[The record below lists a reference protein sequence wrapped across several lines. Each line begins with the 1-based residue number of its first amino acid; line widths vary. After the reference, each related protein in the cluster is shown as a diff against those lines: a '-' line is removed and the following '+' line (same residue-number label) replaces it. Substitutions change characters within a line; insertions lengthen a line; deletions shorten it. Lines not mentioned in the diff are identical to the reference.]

1 MSLTAVDH
9 PAGLPATPRPRG
21 LLDGM
26 LHALQSSFQN
36 TTPVAQTRVVHV
48 WWLLGLIAAGS
59 ALRFW
64 GLGSVGLHGDEET
77 MAMAARHI
85 LVDGRP
91 ILPSGMFY
99 PRGLTQ
105 LYLMAFSV
113 QLFGESEWAWRLPS
127 VLCGIALI
135 PLTYFAGRR
144 YLQPHWNLAFVAAVA
159 FLPMLIVD
167 SQTARMYIFL
177 VALVTAALVCLHAWE
192 RTNKI
197 AWLAGGVAAL
207 VLGLDMHALAVGAA
221 LLFLVPGLVRG
232 ELQKLVLGAC
242 ATAAVVLAFFFI
254 HNWVQA
260 QYPTPSPEFA
270 AAVGPAPPQGSSVP
284 REFELAFDVALW
296 ITGIAAAAFALR
308 TCRVL
313 DRQGPRIAVAA
324 SFALGIV
331 LQLTLQYHLA
341 ALAYAAGIVIALRY
355 GDART
360 LPGLAALLIA
370 AGLLLVL
377 HAVLLAPLA
386 GTFTRLV
393 GALVGAIS
401 VWPYVRIGEMS
412 PLAAIVT
419 GALLVWGLYQLARG
433 RVLPDFWVL
442 ALLGVWAPVFAL
454 GAFAWNVPPRYTE
467 MSLIPMLLCAFA
479 ACQWVVGA
487 SIERFVR
494 LRSRMGSSVAAAAI
508 AVLVVNPMALAATA
522 NAGYAIHP
530 DHVGAAAFMRAY
542 GVRDDDIVLAE
553 DVLQQ
558 TYYLG
563 SVDYWLI
570 GPDVA
575 RRFVKTTP
583 DGVRDFYTGTPV
595 IATPAMLDELLQENR
610 DKRIFVIGSGEDQQ
624 SGRRSVR
631 GELLHEAIESDRF
644 EVIYVGRDGL
654 TKVLRAV
661 PRTAP
666 LSRATKEQSRADE
679 AALVESVEAAE
690 QAHGEEEAS
699 LRSEPSTE

>member
-1 MSLTAVDH
+1 MSFTAVGH
-9 PAGLPATPRPRG
+9 PAGLPTTPRPRG
-21 LLDGM
+21 LLDGI
-26 LHALQSSFQN
+26 LHALQSSFQD
-36 TTPVAQTRVVHV
+36 TTPAAQTRVVHL
-48 WWLLGLIAAGS
+48 WWLLGLMAAGS

-85 LVDGRP
+85 LIDGRP

-135 PLTYFAGRR
+135 PLSYVAGRR
-144 YLQPHWNLAFVAAVA
+144 YLLPNWNIAFVAAVA

-177 VALVTAALVCLHAWE
+177 VVLVTAALVCLHAWE
-192 RTNKI
+192 RTNRTV
-197 AWLAGGVAAL
+197 WLVGGVAAL

-221 LLFLVPGLVRG
+221 LIFLIPGLVRG

-242 ATAAVVLAFFFI
+242 ATLTVVLAFFVI

-270 AAVGPAPPQGSSVP
+270 AALGPARPQGSDVP
-284 REFELAFDVALW
+284 RDFALAFDIALW
-296 ITGIAAAAFALR
+296 ITGIAAVAFALR
-308 TCRVL
+308 ASRVL
-313 DRQGPRIAVAA
+313 DRPVPRIAVAA
-324 SFALGIV
+324 SFALGVI

-341 ALAYAAGIVIALRY
+341 VLAYAAGIVVALRF
-355 GDART
+355 GDSRT
-360 LPGLAALLIA
+360 LTRLAALLIT
-370 AGLLLVL
+370 AGLLFVL
-377 HAVLLAPLA
+377 HAMLLAPLA

-393 GALVGAIS
+393 GALVGTIS

-412 PLAAIVT
+412 SFAAVVT
-419 GALLVWGLYQLARG
+419 GALLVWGLYRLARR
-433 RVLPDFWVL
+433 RVLPDYWLL

-479 ACQWVVGA
+479 TCQQIVGA
-487 SIERFVR
+487 SSERFVR
-494 LRSRMGSSVAAAAI
+494 LRSRMISSVAAVTIAI
-508 AVLVVNPMALAATA
+508 LVVNPVTLAATT
-522 NAGYAIHP
+522 NAGYAMHP
-530 DHVGAAAFMRAY
+530 DHVGAADFMRAY

-595 IATPAMLDELLQENR
+595 IATPAMLDDLLQENR

-631 GELLHEAIESDRF
+631 GAALHEAIESDRF

-654 TKVLRAV
+654 TKILRAE

-666 LSRATKEQSRADE
+666 SSRATKEQSRADE

-690 QAHGEEEAS
+690 QAHGREEAS
-699 LRSEPSTE
+699 SRSEPLTE